1 MILLMSALTG
11 LAVLLAAILVAC
23 GIAAVVPR
31 IVELVSSRDGFA
43 GGFLFPVWQ
52 IAVVGLLIF
61 SGGAYWGF
69 RRARRKRPY
78 L

>member
-11 LAVLLAAILVAC
+11 LAVLFAAILVAC

-43 GGFLFPVWQ
+43 GAFLFPVWQ
-52 IAVVGLLIF
+52 VAVLGHLIF

-69 RRARRKRPY
+69 RQARRKRPY

>member
-11 LAVLLAAILVAC
+11 LAVLFAAILVAC

-31 IVELVSSRDGFA
+31 ILELVSSRDGFA
-43 GGFLFPVWQ
+43 EAFLFPVWQ
-52 IAVVGLLIF
+52 VEVVGLLVF

-69 RRARRKRPY
+69 RRARRQRPY